1 MKLYRSGGPN
11 PRVVEIFLAQKGVSL
26 ETITID
32 IGSGENRRQPYLAKN
47 SLGETPA
54 LELDGGE
61 AISQVTAICEYLEER
76 YPEPVLI
83 GETPEERART
93 RMWVRRIDLNIVHPM
108 VSAFRSGEGLEFFK
122 SRVRCIPQAAA
133 DLKALADDGL
143 GWLNRHG
150 SFRPYVCG
158 ERLGLADI
166 FLFCFLDFGRQYGQ
180 PLNPKHGNLARW
192 FDGIR
197 DRLAAR
203 AVDE

>member
-1 MKLYRSGGPN
+1 VKLYRSGGPN

-26 ETITID
+26 ETISID

-47 SLGETPA
+47 PLGETPA

-76 YPEPVLI
+76 YPDPVLI
-83 GETPEERART
+83 GETPEERGRT
-93 RMWVRRIDLNIVHPM
+93 RMWVRRIDLNIVHPL
-108 VSAFRSGEGLEFFK
+108 VSGFRYAEGLEFFK
-122 SRVRCIPQAAA
+122 SRVHCIPQAAA
-133 DLKALADDGL
+133 DLKALSDEGL

-150 SFRPYVCG
+150 AFRPYICG
-158 ERLGLADI
+158 ERLRLADI

-180 PLNPKHGNLARW
+180 PLNPEHGNVARW

-197 DRLAAR
+197 ERLAA
-203 AVDE
+203 